1 MENTENNLIMDVL
14 AQAFPGRTQDQVLPF
29 GLVYA
34 GMRWGMDSRHGLVP
48 LNEQGRPMN
57 GCRSSEEYRFY
68 IRWLAD
74 HLSTLEAQ
82 PSEEQTGLCIYLDRM
97 PPEDA
102 VMMLGMNVALYQSDT
117 EDMET
122 WIEAGEP
129 FEAFFANW
137 MENWPEE
144 DDEERP
150 DEAVTR
156 EEYAQV
162 AGEMEEKQ
170 RCCPDVRHADV
181 GYRVP
186 LSRILKRVDEQEE
199 RVRLVDAFYQSYNN
213 YIMK

>member
-14 AQAFPGRTQDQVLPF
+14 AQALPGRSQDQVLPF

-34 GMRWGMDSRHGLVP
+34 GMRWGRDSRHGQVP
-48 LNEQGRPMN
+48 LNEQGHPMN
-57 GCRSSEEYRFY
+57 GCRSSEDYHFY
-68 IRWLAD
+68 VRWLAD

-82 PSEEQTGLCIYLDRM
+82 PSKEQTGLCIYLDRM
-97 PPEDA
+97 LPEDA
-102 VMMLGMNVALYQSDT
+102 VLMLGMNVALYQSDT
-117 EDMET
+117 EGMET
-122 WIEAGEP
+122 WIEEGEP

-144 DDEERP
+144 DEERP
-150 DEAVTR
+150 DEAVIR

-162 AGEMEEKQ
+162 AREMEEKQ

-186 LSRILKRVDEQEE
+186 LSRILRRFVELEE
-199 RVRLVDAFYQSYNN
+199 RVRLVDAFYQSYND
-213 YIMK
+213 YISK